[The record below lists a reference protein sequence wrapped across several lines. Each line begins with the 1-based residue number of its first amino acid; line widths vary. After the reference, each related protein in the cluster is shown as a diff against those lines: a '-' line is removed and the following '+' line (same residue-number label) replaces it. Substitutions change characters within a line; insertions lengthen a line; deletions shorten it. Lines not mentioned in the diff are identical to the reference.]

1 MSKGRTD
8 AKIRYAEAML
18 RDLQERPGAEGDDF
32 QRAREEAFVFHLH
45 GAIDAFLHEINDH
58 HGCGLAANQVTLF
71 GLEHWFVGS
80 GGISPVLQEIRRML
94 VDDQTALGRVRVWRH
109 EATHRGGTPRTFYKG
124 GAEDGQRRLKDPT
137 TGDPSG
143 KSMLEEFAE
152 AASEMRTTIRRLRA
166 MLAATRP

>member
-18 RDLQERPGAEGDDF
+18 RDLPKVPGAEGDDMQVRPGAEGDDF

-80 GGISPVLQEIRRML
+80 GGVSPVLQEIRRML
-94 VDDQTALGRVRVWRH
+94 VDDQTAL
-109 EATHRGGTPRTFYKG
+109 
-124 GAEDGQRRLKDPT
+124 
-137 TGDPSG
+137 
-143 KSMLEEFAE
+143 
-152 AASEMRTTIRRLRA
+152 
-166 MLAATRP
+166 